1 MSGGW
6 SSVPNGVAIRDP
18 LPSFRLGLAQALDDG
33 GFPLI
38 ELPERD
44 GGIPAEV
51 GLLLLSIRSSA
62 DWALL
67 SRLCKRRLELQVVAL
82 LDAPSA
88 TNYRTALR
96 LGATSAMPRD
106 VEPSSVVTVVRALTA
121 GEALVPAAVALA
133 VIDAT
138 DGHGNGNVPSDQE
151 IRWLRC
157 LAEGMPVARLA
168 LEEGYSVRSMYRRLA
183 QAYRRL
189 GAPNRMQAL
198 VRAAEA
204 GWLTTSS

>member
-1 MSGGW
+1 M
-6 SSVPNGVAIRDP
+6 PNGVAIRDP
-18 LPSFRLGLAQALDDG
+18 LPSFRLGMAQALHDE
-33 GFPLI
+33 GFPLV
-38 ELPERD
+38 ELPEND

-67 SRLCKRRLELQVVAL
+67 SRLGTRRLELQVVAL

-138 DGHGNGNVPSDQE
+138 DGNGNGSWPISDQE

-157 LAEGMPVARLA
+157 LAEGMPVAHLA

-183 QAYRRL
+183 RAYRRL

-204 GWLTTSS
+204 GLLS

>member
-1 MSGGW
+1 VL
-6 SSVPNGVAIRDP
+6 SVPNGVAIRDP
-18 LPSFRLGLAQALDDG
+18 LPSFRLGLAQALHDG
-33 GFPLI
+33 GFFLI
-38 ELPERD
+38 ELPDRD

-67 SRLCKRRLELQVVAL
+67 SSLCRRQLELQVVAL
-82 LDAPSA
+82 LDVPSA

-133 VIDAT
+133 VIDST
-138 DGHGNGNVPSDQE
+138 DGHGNTNAPISDQE

-157 LAEGMPVARLA
+157 LAEGMPVAHLA

-204 GWLTTSS
+204 GWLTSLS